1 VGAGRG
7 NVKPLI
13 AAGAVLESVGERE
26 GRGGCVVLV
35 FIGGDM
41 FGSFVEISEEN
52 PSSTVSVN
60 GGRCQPID
68 SITFFE
74 KACNAPRSELS
85 YVQWMTIHPDARNT
99 GNVHSKLEIYHVN
112 TNAAN

>member
-1 VGAGRG
+1 LEGAGEG
-7 NVKPLI
+7 
-13 AAGAVLESVGERE
+13 E

-74 KACNAPRSELS
+74 TACNAPRSELS
-85 YVQWMTIHPDARNT
+85 YVPWMTNDIQIPKGKFINNI
-99 GNVHSKLEIYHVN
+99 GEYHGKC
-112 TNAAN
+112 